1 MKRGKWK
8 AQTAMKL
15 QNKSPEEIVRRYRRN
30 VRLKQGLV
38 ILVLLTYMA
47 FVMRDIWRN
56 NTGFLTLLPKTLI
69 VLLALT
75 PVSFWI
81 AWDFIALN
89 AILNVNCDPVT
100 YVRVMHLLGQAH
112 SSRRSAITIQINE
125 AVGNMWTGRFSEA
138 LALVKSLPELNAGD
152 QISVLYIRFNCCM
165 KLKDMGGALQAR
177 QETEALI
184 STAKKPSLQKRGEQL
199 LDMMASS
206 FALEQEDYASFRHM
220 EETGKHKS
228 TVNIQQVTTAFH
240 LAKADMA
247 QGDVQSAKARLEYV
261 AKMGGTLYVTEEAKS
276 LLAGLKENPH
286 SSQRDQP

>member
-1 MKRGKWK
+1 MAFAIR
-8 AQTAMKL
+8 
-15 QNKSPEEIVRRYRRN
+15 EIWWN
-30 VRLKQGLV
+30 DMGFFGLLLRALPV
-38 ILVLLTYMA
+38 FLVLS
-47 FVMRDIWRN
+47 
-56 NTGFLTLLPKTLI
+56 
-69 VLLALT
+69 

-100 YVRVMHLLGQAH
+100 YVQVMHLLGQNRN
-112 SSRRSAITIQINE
+112 SRRSAITIQINE

-138 LALVKSLPELNAGD
+138 LALVKSLPDLNAGD
-152 QISVLYIRFNCCM
+152 QLSVLYIRFNCCM
-165 KLKDMGGALQAR
+165 KLKDIEGALQAR

-184 STAKKPSLQKRGEQL
+184 SSTKKSSLHKRGEQL

>member
-1 MKRGKWK
+1 MR
-8 AQTAMKL
+8 AAMKF

-30 VRLKQGLV
+30 VRLKRGLV

-47 FVMRDIWRN
+47 FAIWEIWWN
-56 NTGFLTLLPKTLI
+56 DMGFFALLLRALPVFL
-69 VLLALT
+69 VLS

-81 AWDFIALN
+81 AWDFIVLN

-100 YVRVMHLLGQAH
+100 YVQVMHLLGQARN
-112 SSRRSAITIQINE
+112 SRRSAITIQINE

-138 LALVKSLPELNAGD
+138 LALVESLPGLNAGD
-152 QISVLYIRFNCCM
+152 QLSVLYIRFNCCM
-165 KLKDMGGALQAR
+165 KLKDIGGALQAR

-184 STAKKPSLQKRGEQL
+184 STAKQSSLHKRGEQL

-206 FALEQEDYASFRHM
+206 FALEQGDYASFRHM

-247 QGDVQSAKARLEYV
+247 QGDTQSAKARLEYV
-261 AKMGGTLYVTEEAKS
+261 VKMGGTLYVTEDAKS
-276 LLAGLKENPH
+276 LLAELKENPH
-286 SSQRDQP
+286 GSGQDQP

>member
-1 MKRGKWK
+1 MR
-8 AQTAMKL
+8 TAMKF

-30 VRLKQGLV
+30 VRLKRGLV
-38 ILVLLTYMA
+38 ILVLLAYMA
-47 FVMRDIWRN
+47 FAIWEIWWDDM
-56 NTGFLTLLPKTLI
+56 GFFALLLRALPVFL
-69 VLLALT
+69 VLS

-100 YVRVMHLLGQAH
+100 YVQVMHLLGQARN
-112 SSRRSAITIQINE
+112 SRRSAITIQINE

-138 LALVKSLPELNAGD
+138 LALVESLPGLNAGD
-152 QISVLYIRFNCCM
+152 QLSVLYIRFNCCM
-165 KLKDMGGALQAR
+165 KLKDIGGALRAR

-184 STAKKPSLQKRGEQL
+184 STAKQSSLHKRGEQL

-206 FALEQEDYASFRHM
+206 FALEQGDYASFRHM

-228 TVNIQQVTTAFH
+228 TINIQQVTTAFH

-247 QGDVQSAKARLEYV
+247 QGDTQSAKARLEYV
-261 AKMGGTLYVTEEAKS
+261 VKMGGTLYVTEDAKS
-276 LLAGLKENPH
+276 LLAELKENPH
-286 SSQRDQP
+286 GSGQDQL

>member
-1 MKRGKWK
+1 MR
-8 AQTAMKL
+8 AAMKF

-30 VRLKQGLV
+30 VRLKRGLV
-38 ILVLLTYMA
+38 ILVLLAYMA
-47 FVMRDIWRN
+47 FAIWEIWWN
-56 NTGFLTLLPKTLI
+56 DMGFFALLLRALPVFL
-69 VLLALT
+69 VLS

-81 AWDFIALN
+81 AWDFIVLN

-100 YVRVMHLLGQAH
+100 YVQVMHLLGQARN
-112 SSRRSAITIQINE
+112 SRRSAITIQINE

-138 LALVKSLPELNAGD
+138 LALVESLPGLNAGD
-152 QISVLYIRFNCCM
+152 QLSVLYIRFNCCM
-165 KLKDMGGALQAR
+165 KLKDIGGALRAR

-184 STAKKPSLQKRGEQL
+184 STAKQSSLHKRGEQL

-247 QGDVQSAKARLEYV
+247 QGDVQSAKAHLEYV

>member
-1 MKRGKWK
+1 MR
-8 AQTAMKL
+8 AAMKF

-30 VRLKQGLV
+30 VRLKRGLV
-38 ILVLLTYMA
+38 ILVLLAYMA
-47 FVMRDIWRN
+47 FAIWEIWWN
-56 NTGFLTLLPKTLI
+56 DMGFFALLLRALPVFL
-69 VLLALT
+69 VLS

-100 YVRVMHLLGQAH
+100 YVQVMHFLGPGRN
-112 SSRRSAITIQINE
+112 SRRSAITIQINE

-152 QISVLYIRFNCCM
+152 QLSVLYIRFNCCM
-165 KLKDMGGALQAR
+165 KLKDIGGALQAR

-184 STAKKPSLQKRGEQL
+184 STAKQSSLHKRGEQL

-206 FALEQEDYASFRHM
+206 FALEQGDYASFRHM

-228 TVNIQQVTTAFH
+228 TINIQQVTTAFH

-247 QGDVQSAKARLEYV
+247 QGDTQSAKARLEYV
-261 AKMGGTLYVTEEAKS
+261 VKMGGTLYVTEDAKS
-276 LLAGLKENPH
+276 LLAELKENPH
-286 SSQRDQP
+286 GSGQDQP

>member
-1 MKRGKWK
+1 MR
-8 AQTAMKL
+8 AAMKF

-30 VRLKQGLV
+30 VRLKRGLV
-38 ILVLLTYMA
+38 ILVLLAYMA
-47 FVMRDIWRN
+47 FAIWEIWWN
-56 NTGFLTLLPKTLI
+56 DMGFFALLLRALPVFL
-69 VLLALT
+69 VLS

-81 AWDFIALN
+81 AWDFIVLN

-100 YVRVMHLLGQAH
+100 YVQVMHLLGQARN
-112 SSRRSAITIQINE
+112 SRRSAITIQINE

-138 LALVKSLPELNAGD
+138 LALVESLPGLNAGD
-152 QISVLYIRFNCCM
+152 QLSVLYIRFNCCM

-184 STAKKPSLQKRGEQL
+184 STAKQSSLHKRGEQL

-206 FALEQEDYASFRHM
+206 FALEQGDYASFRHM

-228 TVNIQQVTTAFH
+228 TINIQQVTTAFH

-247 QGDVQSAKARLEYV
+247 QGDTQSAKARLEYV
-261 AKMGGTLYVTEEAKS
+261 VKMGGTLYVTEDAKS
-276 LLAGLKENPH
+276 LLAELKENPH
-286 SSQRDQP
+286 GSGQDQL

>member
-1 MKRGKWK
+1 MR
-8 AQTAMKL
+8 AAMKF

-30 VRLKQGLV
+30 VRLKRGLV
-38 ILVLLTYMA
+38 ILVLLAYMA
-47 FVMRDIWRN
+47 FAIWEIWWN
-56 NTGFLTLLPKTLI
+56 DMGFFALLLRALPVFL
-69 VLLALT
+69 VLS

-81 AWDFIALN
+81 AWDFIVLN
-89 AILNVNCDPVT
+89 VILNVNCDPVT
-100 YVRVMHLLGQAH
+100 YVQVMHLLGQARN
-112 SSRRSAITIQINE
+112 SRRSAITIQINE

-152 QISVLYIRFNCCM
+152 QLSALYIRFNCCM

-177 QETEALI
+177 QETETLI
-184 STAKKPSLQKRGEQL
+184 STTKKPSLQKRGEQL

-276 LLAGLKENPH
+276 LLAELKENPH
-286 SSQRDQP
+286 GSQQDQP